1 MPRSKDHVD
10 MFTHIQN
17 WVFQVVSLLILALLT
32 SLASPSSAQGIE
44 ILPGSS
50 PLSWDEDLAAAMVSG
65 IDRFLTR
72 ELNLSTSR
80 RTQNWKR
87 TLTTDTSVADY
98 LSEKRVR
105 LKQIIGA
112 VDERLPNPKIELISS
127 SVYSSLVAET
137 SRHSTGSTTNMVH
150 RPSPTKQSQRRNLL
164 PLNTSPFATGC
175 NFQNFHYRKNSDD

>member
-17 WVFQVVSLLILALLT
+17 WVFQVVPLLILALLT
-32 SLASPSSAQGIE
+32 SLASPSSAQGTE
-44 ILPGSS
+44 ILPGSG

-98 LSEKRVR
+98 LS
-105 LKQIIGA
+105 
-112 VDERLPNPKIELISS
+112 NF
-127 SVYSSLVAET
+127 
-137 SRHSTGSTTNMVH
+137 GS
-150 RPSPTKQSQRRNLL
+150 QNL
-164 PLNTSPFATGC
+164 
-175 NFQNFHYRKNSDD
+175 